1 MADSLAMTVH
11 LSPETR
17 EFIRKKV
24 EGGEY
29 ASESEFVA
37 DSLESL
43 REDAEEQ
50 ERWERETVLAARDE
64 LDANPA
70 SGLSYEQVLESLAK
84 ARRERASV
92 GHG

>member
-1 MADSLAMTVH
+1 MADTLAMTIH

-17 EFIRKKV
+17 EYIRKKV

-29 ASESEFVA
+29 ASESDFVA
-37 DSLESL
+37 DHLEGL

-50 ERWERETVLAARDE
+50 ERWERETVLAARDG

-70 SGLSYEQVLESLAK
+70 SGLTYEQVLERLAK
-84 ARRERASV
+84 ARRERVSV
-92 GHG
+92 GQG